1 MPGSLTKITD
11 GEDMV
16 AYTSP
21 ERIGEENS
29 SEADEIDN
37 RRQGQE
43 SDLSFVVP
51 EEWVWD
57 VNSPDSPNSPITIV
71 SAMRNHPNL
80 VHNTSHKVGIS
91 TKIEDFD
98 WGNSKYG
105 CTLGIHVR
113 YLFRHQDHNRNFWD
127 MRLSKSG
134 AQNFGWNHGVGHYKC
149 LQDMA
154 RAELGD
160 RESTRTVG
168 INL

>member
-1 MPGSLTKITD
+1 MGKIWWHIHRLKGFVKKTALRL
-11 GEDMV
+11 MKL
-16 AYTSP
+16 
-21 ERIGEENS
+21 I
-29 SEADEIDN
+29 
-37 RRQGQE
+37 RQGQE

-57 VNSPDSPNSPITIV
+57 VNSPDSQNSPIPIV

-127 MRLSKSG
+127 VRLSKSG

-154 RAELGD
+154 RAELGE